1 MRERL
6 VNFHARA
13 AGIRENDFDIFAFQR
28 LDKNVAAKHR
38 RADFGARFGFRG
50 GGFRFCDFSCLAH
63 VSFGCGWR
71 RGLKQKPTTVASRGF
86 LSNFRFQ
93 QAPTASLTTA
103 TTRMTTCELFFN
115 ISVRLAKFTARSIL
129 VLEPSFLPFP

>member
-6 VNFHARA
+6 VDFHARA
-13 AGIRENDFDIFAFQR
+13 AGIRKNDLHAFAFQR
-28 LDKNVAAKHR
+28 LDKNVAPEHCR
-38 RADFGARFGFRG
+38 TDFGARLGFRG
-50 GGFRFCDFSCLAH
+50 CGFRFCDFSCLAH

-86 LSNFRFQ
+86 LLNWFVQ
-93 QAPTASLTTA
+93 QAPTAPLTT

-115 ISVRLAKFTARSIL
+115 TSMTVAK
-129 VLEPSFLPFP
+129 